1 MYLCGE
7 FVNCDIMEKF
17 FYKYQQQ
24 LEALE
29 AVGFSMP
36 NVVTPD
42 NLSASRYVFSDSP
55 ERNHLPV
62 CVSNPKRVL
71 PGPIK
76 TSGYAL
82 SCFGD
87 VTKAISR
94 YNALKSTFKQIQQT
108 LGDSLAEGVLS
119 KDDGRV
125 TPQDAATSH
134 FDLYES
140 KDCDLSKTFSI
151 TTEL

>member
-1 MYLCGE
+1 MKINIL
-7 FVNCDIMEKF
+7 EKD

-29 AVGFSMP
+29 AAGFSMP
-36 NVVTPD
+36 DVVAPD
-42 NLSASRYVFSDSP
+42 ELSASRYVFSESP

-62 CVSNPKRVL
+62 CVSNPKRIL

-87 VTKAISR
+87 STKAISR
-94 YNALKSTFKQIQQT
+94 YNALKSTFKQIQQVI
-108 LGDSLAEGVLS
+108 GDSLAEGILS
-119 KDDGRV
+119 KEDGRI
-125 TPQDAATSH
+125 TQQDTATSH